1 VIISKHENLFMR
13 SCGSLNISAMG
24 SSKTKKS
31 GFVAWL
37 TSVRKD
43 RPLLL
48 MCLPAMLFFIVF
60 AYIPMPGIYLAFTK
74 FNYAKGIFNSQFV
87 GLDNLKFI
95 TLSGEMWVLIRN
107 TVLYNF
113 AFIITGNV
121 VMITM
126 ALLLNEIR
134 NKWFRKISQS
144 VMILPHFISYVL
156 VGLFVYTFLNYDFG
170 VLNMVRSYIGLDKIA
185 AYSDPAIWPAIIV
198 LVNLWKGVGYGTI
211 VYFAALM
218 SIDAEMLQAAEIDGA
233 STWQKNLRV
242 ILPCLKPTVIILMLL
257 SIGGIFAGN
266 FGLFYNLI
274 GGNNFALFN
283 TTDIIDTYVYRSMVN
298 NFQFSSA
305 SAVSLVQSILGFL
318 IVLGT
323 NWVVKKTEPEYS
335 LF

>member
-1 VIISKHENLFMR
+1 
-13 SCGSLNISAMG
+13 
-24 SSKTKKS
+24 
-31 GFVAWL
+31 
-37 TSVRKD
+37 
-43 RPLLL
+43 
-48 MCLPAMLFFIVF
+48 
-60 AYIPMPGIYLAFTK
+60 
-74 FNYAKGIFNSQFV
+74 
-87 GLDNLKFI
+87 
-95 TLSGEMWVLIRN
+95 
-107 TVLYNF
+107 
-113 AFIITGNV
+113 V

-144 VMILPHFISYVL
+144 VMILPHFISYVM